1 MKVAMKRQN
10 IASVAYFSG
19 PPCISLHVLYSV
31 CLSVCLSLCLVLSL
45 RRRSCFAIS
54 RSRRAKNVNYRA
66 PIWSRGHQNSSPVL
80 SKQGAIVAVKVAT
93 VRDTSILL
101 NLERCS
107 LANATQRSVA
117 VVRPFVSLSVCHTL
131 VLWLNES
138 S

>member
-1 MKVAMKRQN
+1 
-10 IASVAYFSG
+10 
-19 PPCISLHVLYSV
+19 
-31 CLSVCLSLCLVLSL
+31 
-45 RRRSCFAIS
+45 
-54 RSRRAKNVNYRA
+54 
-66 PIWSRGHQNSSPVL
+66 VL